1 MGRRRSVEIKN
12 PRLFDLAM
20 DKESKVVNMG
30 RWGWTVDG
38 RAWEWRRRLFAWE
51 EECVRECCV
60 LLNNFVL
67 QDNVNGKWRWLL
79 DPVNGYSVK
88 VFYRYIEGEKNTR
101 RGVELC

>member
-1 MGRRRSVEIKN
+1 M
-12 PRLFDLAM
+12 
-20 DKESKVVNMG
+20 
-30 RWGWTVDG
+30 
-38 RAWEWRRRLFAWE
+38 
-51 EECVRECCV
+51 RECCV